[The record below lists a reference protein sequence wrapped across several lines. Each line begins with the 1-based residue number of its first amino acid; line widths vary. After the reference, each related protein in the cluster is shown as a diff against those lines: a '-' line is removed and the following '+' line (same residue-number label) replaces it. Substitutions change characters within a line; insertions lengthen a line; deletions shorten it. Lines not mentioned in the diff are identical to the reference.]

1 MGISGFFAFILSELY
16 NNWCI
21 LLKYLIIQLCVDG
34 IWTANLWCRKRPF
47 NQLSPNP
54 TPQRKNRLGQKRQ
67 PARGIWALSDINPQI
82 GALGSKALGSS
93 AEVLSGQRW
102 HWAAVQW
109 GRSGM
114 EQQCHRGLWMFVCTN
129 CSRYDLARSKFFRT
143 WRAAVTW
150 PSGCSGATWAPTGP
164 GSKFS

>member
-1 MGISGFFAFILSELY
+1 MADSQSFSLYFHQITIGSEILNDTMVCWWDL
-16 NNWCI
+16 NWGPLVLEVTTQPI
-21 LLKYLIIQLCVDG
+21 E
-34 IWTANLWCRKRPF
+34 PE
-47 NQLSPNP
+47 
-54 TPQRKNRLGQKRQ
+54 PQRKNRLGQKRQ
-67 PARGIWALSDINPQI
+67 PAPGIWALSDINPQI

-102 HWAAVQW
+102 HWAAVQC

-150 PSGCSGATWAPTGP
+150 PSRCSGATWAPTGP